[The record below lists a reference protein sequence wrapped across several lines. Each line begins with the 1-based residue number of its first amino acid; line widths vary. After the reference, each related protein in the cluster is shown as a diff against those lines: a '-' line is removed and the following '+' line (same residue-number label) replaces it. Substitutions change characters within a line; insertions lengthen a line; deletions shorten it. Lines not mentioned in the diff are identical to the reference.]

1 MKNWLV
7 IANASR
13 ARVLE
18 EADKPGAYVH
28 IADLVHPQSRQK
40 GVALASDR
48 PGQVKGV
55 GHGLGNASYIP
66 PTDPRERE
74 RDRFAREV
82 AHVLNQ
88 GVAAHQCAGLVL
100 VASSPFLG
108 HLKAHL
114 DEQASK
120 AIVRTL
126 DADYTQLANSELAEH
141 FSGRGPAHELLR

>member
-1 MKNWLV
+1 MRNWLV

-18 EADKPGAYVH
+18 ETDAPGAYVH

-40 GVALASDR
+40 GAALASDR

-82 AHVLNQ
+82 AHILNQ

-108 HLKAHL
+108 HVKAHL
-114 DEQASK
+114 DAQA
-120 AIVRTL
+120 ARALLRTV
-126 DADYTQLANSELAEH
+126 DADYTQLANSELAQRLA
-141 FSGRGPAHELLR
+141 GARAGA